1 MDTHS
6 DRSTMN
12 ESKHRIKQ
20 LRKQFA
26 LTQKQFAKRIGRT
39 KGYISNI
46 ENGHAGMSSTTVS
59 SICSAFE
66 VREKWLREGNGELF
80 TDSLE
85 HGVNIAGIDKRIR
98 DVRKKAGLTQQEFA
112 DRIGYHKNQ
121 VSNVETGRFNP
132 SNRFL
137 ASVGEKFMVSVD
149 WLRTGEADERDP
161 VDDRLIKLRTLH
173 LSSTKSS
180 IYALAPPKKPVNISF
195 FRLPSRTPYIWKL
208 KVSSIP

>member
-1 MDTHS
+1 
-6 DRSTMN
+6 
-12 ESKHRIKQ
+12 
-20 LRKQFA
+20 
-26 LTQKQFAKRIGRT
+26 
-39 KGYISNI
+39 
-46 ENGHAGMSSTTVS
+46 MSSTTVS

-66 VREKWLREGNGELF
+66 VREEWRREGNGELF

-85 HGVNIAGIDKRIR
+85 HGVNTAGIDKRIR

-180 IYALAPPKKPVNISF
+180 IYALAPRKSP
-195 FRLPSRTPYIWKL
+195 
-208 KVSSIP
+208 

>member
-1 MDTHS
+1 
-6 DRSTMN
+6 MN

-26 LTQKQFAKRIGRT
+26 LTQKQYAKRIGRT

-66 VREKWLREGNGELF
+66 VREEWLREGNGELF

-85 HGVNIAGIDKRIR
+85 HGVNTAGIDKRIR

>member
-66 VREKWLREGNGELF
+66 VREEWLREGNGDLF

-85 HGVNIAGIDKRIR
+85 HGVNTAGIDKRIR

-180 IYALAPPKKPVNISF
+180 IYALAPRKSP
-195 FRLPSRTPYIWKL
+195 
-208 KVSSIP
+208 

>member
-1 MDTHS
+1 
-6 DRSTMN
+6 
-12 ESKHRIKQ
+12 
-20 LRKQFA
+20 
-26 LTQKQFAKRIGRT
+26 
-39 KGYISNI
+39 
-46 ENGHAGMSSTTVS
+46 MSSTTVS

-66 VREKWLREGNGELF
+66 VREEWLREGNGELF

-85 HGVNIAGIDKRIR
+85 HGVNTAGIDKRIR

-180 IYALAPPKKPVNISF
+180 IYALAPRKSP
-195 FRLPSRTPYIWKL
+195 
-208 KVSSIP
+208 